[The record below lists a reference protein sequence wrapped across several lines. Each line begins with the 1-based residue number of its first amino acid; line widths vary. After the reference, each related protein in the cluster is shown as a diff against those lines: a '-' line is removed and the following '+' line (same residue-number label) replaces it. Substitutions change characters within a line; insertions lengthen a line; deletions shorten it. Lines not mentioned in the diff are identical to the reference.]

1 MISSGSIRCFVVTAL
16 IAVAPVAVSAHSGYP
31 DHAVKVIV
39 PLPPGPAAD
48 TLPRIIAEKLS
59 ARWGQAVVIENKPGA
74 AQNLGAE
81 LVAKSAPDGYTLLA
95 TPQGPL
101 VISQSFFPKLGFD
114 PSAFVPISV
123 FAEQPLL
130 LVANPHVP
138 AANLHELI
146 AYAKAK
152 PGKLNFASP
161 GIGSSPHLTGE
172 MLQTDAGIRF
182 THVPYKGMGP
192 AVVDLLAGR
201 VDIAFNNLANSLSLI
216 RSGRLKALA
225 VASLKRIPELPEVP
239 AVAELYPGFYSNSW
253 FAFVAPPQTPAATA
267 AEISQAI
274 ADVVRM
280 PDIAAWYKKTSMT
293 PIAMSPAET
302 GFFLKKEAERWRKV
316 IISSHLE
323 PK

>member
-130 LVANPHVP
+130 LVANPHVGCEP
-138 AANLHELI
+138 PRVDCVCKGETRQTQFCIAGHRQFAASDRRNAANGRGHPLH
-146 AYAKAK
+146 A
-152 PGKLNFASP
+152 
-161 GIGSSPHLTGE
+161 
-172 MLQTDAGIRF
+172 R
-182 THVPYKGMGP
+182 
-192 AVVDLLAGR
+192 
-201 VDIAFNNLANSLSLI
+201 SL
-216 RSGRLKALA
+216 
-225 VASLKRIPELPEVP
+225 
-239 AVAELYPGFYSNSW
+239 
-253 FAFVAPPQTPAATA
+253 
-267 AEISQAI
+267 
-274 ADVVRM
+274 
-280 PDIAAWYKKTSMT
+280 
-293 PIAMSPAET
+293 
-302 GFFLKKEAERWRKV
+302 
-316 IISSHLE
+316 
-323 PK
+323 